1 MKTRHI
7 VFMVIA
13 LLLTA
18 AALVSASISNSFA
31 RGLQA
36 EQGKENDNLEDAIG
50 AAGGAFVFVVFGL
63 FFLIASFVLL
73 VPALIFA
80 IIDIRVP
87 VLWLR
92 IVSAV
97 LLALDVASLVVS
109 VGTVLLL
116 NA

>member
-7 VFMVIA
+7 VFMVLA

-18 AALVSASISNSFA
+18 AALVSASVSNTFA
-31 RGLQA
+31 RGLKAAQ
-36 EQGKENDNLEDAIG
+36 ETENDSVDEALG
-50 AAGGAFVFVVFGL
+50 AAGGAFVFVLFGVL
-63 FFLIASFVLL
+63 FLIASFVLL
-73 VPALIFA
+73 VPAIIFA

-92 IVSAV
+92 IVSSV
-97 LLALDVASLVVS
+97 LLALDAASLIVS
-109 VGTVLLL
+109 INTILLL